1 MEIFFIIFFQ
11 PRDTCNTLILKFY
24 VSFEIKLPLMSST
37 YLVIV
42 GPKPLKAKINR
53 ILEHSVYSKG
63 STLYASVIL
72 YKKKV

>member
-1 MEIFFIIFFQ
+1 MPFWSKYTDPPTSMICGFKKEHM
-11 PRDTCNTLILKFY
+11 LI
-24 VSFEIKLPLMSST
+24 SN

-53 ILEHSVYSKG
+53 ILERSVYSKG

-72 YKKKV
+72 